1 MVFFVLLFLIKNDK
15 NEIKDEIVQTN
26 RAQQVQI
33 GPNKTRGAVG
43 VAWEGFGNG
52 VKPTIVLQNPP
63 ET

>member
-1 MVFFVLLFLIKNDK
+1 MTKK
-15 NEIKDEIVQTN
+15 SIKDEIAQTN

-33 GPNKTRGAVG
+33 GPTKTRGGAVG